1 MQGGIRMDTKKI
13 IPCLDVKNGKVV
25 KGVNF
30 VGLKEVGDPVEF
42 AKNYCEQ
49 GADELVFLDISA
61 TNENRGTM
69 VEWVKKVADVV
80 TIPFTV
86 GGGIRSVEDMKT
98 LLDAGC
104 DKVSLNSA
112 AIRNPQL
119 LKEGADLF
127 GKDAIVL
134 AADGKMREDQSG
146 WNVVINGGNVD
157 SGKDLI
163 EWVKEAEALGVG
175 SILVT
180 SMDADGTKEG
190 YDIPMTK
197 AVKDAVHVPVI
208 ASGGCGSLEDFASV
222 FEQDAAD
229 AALAASMFHFNTVSV
244 PQVKEYLTKKGIK
257 VC

>member
-13 IPCLDVKNGKVV
+13 IPCLDVKDGKVV